1 MASVGA
7 GKRLFPARL
16 RGRVGAAVMRD
27 GAGLGRRFLDDLA
40 ELWLDVVFD
49 APPLFIRAELPAATK
64 IAAVFITF
72 PTLFFKYSNAF
83 A

>member
-1 MASVGA
+1 M
-7 GKRLFPARL
+7 R
-16 RGRVGAAVMRD
+16 AVY
-27 GAGLGRRFLDDLA
+27 GS
-40 ELWLDVVFD
+40 EPPPISIIVFE